1 MIIHRILAINP
12 GSTSTKIAVY
22 RNNKSRFLKTIRHSP
37 ESIQKYKRITEQFP
51 FRKQIILNELQREE
65 LNLEELTAVIGRGGI
80 VRPLL
85 SGVYEVNDKLKK
97 DLLTA
102 RYGEHASN
110 LGGLI
115 ADDIARTLPHAR
127 AFIANPTTVDE
138 FEDIARISGH
148 PLLKRRSIFHALNH
162 KMIARN
168 HARLMGKNY
177 EEMNLIVA
185 HMGGGIS
192 VGAHKKGR
200 VVDAN
205 QALDGG
211 GPFGPERSG
220 TLPMGA
226 FADLC
231 FSGKYSLDQVRKMLT
246 GQGGYIA
253 YLETNDAY
261 TVGLWAEQGNEKA
274 KLIQDALAYQVA
286 KEIGAMSTVLK
297 GQVDAILLTGG
308 IAHNTTVVDY
318 IKIRVAH
325 IARVVVYPGE
335 DEMKALAESAL
346 RVLTGEAECKEY

>member
-1 MIIHRILAINP
+1 MC
-12 GSTSTKIAVY
+12 SSD
-22 RNNKSRFLKTIRHSP
+22 
-37 ESIQKYKRITEQFP
+37 
-51 FRKQIILNELQREE
+51 
-65 LNLEELTAVIGRGGI
+65 
-80 VRPLL
+80 L
-85 SGVYEVNDKLKK
+85 S
-97 DLLTA
+97 
-102 RYGEHASN
+102 
-110 LGGLI
+110 
-115 ADDIARTLPHAR
+115 
-127 AFIANPTTVDE
+127 
-138 FEDIARISGH
+138 
-148 PLLKRRSIFHALNH
+148 
-162 KMIARN
+162 
-168 HARLMGKNY
+168 KNY
-177 EEMNLIVA
+177 EEMSLIVA

-192 VGAHKKGR
+192 VGAHKKGM

-205 QALDGG
+205 QALDGE

-226 FADLC
+226 FAALC
-231 FSGKYSLDQVRKMLT
+231 YSGNYTLAQVRKMLT
-246 GQGGYIA
+246 GQGGYMA

-261 TVGLWAEQGNEKA
+261 TVGLWAEHGNEKA